1 MPEPCY
7 REEGGWEGGALGSLR
22 ASSHPS
28 VEGKKGKEA
37 ETHERETGA
46 VRRWGRAATRGA
58 GINGCMLFK
67 LAPDDGGGLT
77 MFQSIISRFSSIT
90 QSFSLPQPTEATCP
104 QTFNRFHLN
113 RPRIESSPPL
123 CSPNPILRAAWH
135 PNLKIL
141 IETIDRTR
149 PPVGGSSA
157 QMGR

>member
-7 REEGGWEGGALGSLR
+7 REEGGGGGGPLGSLR
-22 ASSHPS
+22 AASHPS
-28 VEGKKGKEA
+28 VERKKKGKEVG
-37 ETHERETGA
+37 THERETGA
-46 VRRWGRAATRGA
+46 VRRRGRAATRGA

-77 MFQSIISRFSSIT
+77 VFQSIISRFPSIT
-90 QSFSLPQPTEATCP
+90 QSFSLPQPAEATYP

-123 CSPNPILRAAWH
+123 CSPNPILRAAWR

-141 IETIDRTR
+141 IEAIDRTR

-157 QMGR
+157 QMG